1 MSVYVYGIGKPDFR
15 RQLREL
21 KEVVKAQIRSTNYD
35 FSALTVDTTTL
46 RHDDHDKTQ
55 DTQG

>member
-1 MSVYVYGIGKPDFR
+1 MSVYRLGKPDFR

-35 FSALTVDTTTL
+35 FATLTVDTTM
-46 RHDDHDKTQ
+46 RHTTHDKNQ
-55 DTQG
+55 DTQE

>member
-1 MSVYVYGIGKPDFR
+1 MYVYGIGKPDFR